1 MNILFTKN
9 RYVGK
14 WKKDKYVSEK
24 KNEYVS
30 EKKNKYLSEKKYK
43 YVSEKKYK
51 AIIFY
56 KPHFWKPT

>member
-30 EKKNKYLSEKKYK
+30 EKKNKYVSEKKYK
-43 YVSEKKYK
+43 YVSEKSIGLYLSK
-51 AIIFY
+51 I
-56 KPHFWKPT
+56 PTLIPT